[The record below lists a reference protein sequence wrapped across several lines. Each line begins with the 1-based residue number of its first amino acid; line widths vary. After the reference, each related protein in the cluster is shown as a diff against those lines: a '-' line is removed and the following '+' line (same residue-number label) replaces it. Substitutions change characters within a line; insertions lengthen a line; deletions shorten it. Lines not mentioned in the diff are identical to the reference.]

1 MIPMAAVPVP
11 VTEREI
17 DDRRRLGIDKHD
29 ECWAGEWHL
38 VNPPKLWHDDL
49 NVDLFLALVPRA
61 QALGLRPH
69 NGPVGLFAADNDW
82 RVPDQIYFRPEDA
95 REEGVVSAE
104 LVVEIR
110 SPGDDSYKKMSFYAS
125 RGVSELMIIH
135 QDRRFELY
143 WQNGQG
149 HLVPVW
155 PDDDGVVRSGVLG
168 VAFTTVEGP
177 KLRVEWDGGAAE
189 V

>member
-1 MIPMAAVPVP
+1 
-11 VTEREI
+11 
-17 DDRRRLGIDKHD
+17 
-29 ECWAGEWHL
+29 

-168 VAFTTVEGP
+168 VAFTAVEGP

>member
-1 MIPMAAVPVP
+1 MAAVPVP

-17 DDRRRLGIDKHD
+17 DDRRRLGIDKRD

-38 VNPPKLWHDDL
+38 VNPPKMWHENL
-49 NVDLFLALVPRA
+49 NMPLLAALYPRA
-61 QALGLRPH
+61 LALGLSPH
-69 NGPVGLFAADNDW
+69 AGAGLFGADNDW

-104 LVVEIR
+104 FVIEVR

-125 RGVSELMIIH
+125 RGVAEFMIIH
-135 QDRRFELY
+135 ESRRFELY
-143 WQNGQG
+143 RLNQDSQF
-149 HLVPVW
+149 VPAK
-155 PDDDGVVRSGVLG
+155 PGDDGVVRSQVLDVG
-168 VAFTTVEGP
+168 FATVVGP
-177 KLRVEWDGGAAE
+177 RLRVTWDGGSAE

>member
-1 MIPMAAVPVP
+1 MAAVPVP

-17 DDRRRLGIDKHD
+17 DDRRRLGIDKLD
-29 ECWAGEWHL
+29 ELWAGEWHL
-38 VNPPKLWHDDL
+38 VNPPKMWHATL
-49 NVDLFLALVPRA
+49 NVELFLALAPRA

-69 NGPVGLFAADNDW
+69 PEPVGLFAADNDW

-110 SPGDDSYKKMSFYAS
+110 SPGDDSYKKLPFFAS
-125 RGVSELMIIH
+125 RGVAEVMVIH

-143 WQNGQG
+143 RLNRDRYP
-149 HLVPVW
+149 VPAK
-155 PDDDGVVRSGVLG
+155 PEDDGSVRSDVLD
-168 VAFTTVEGP
+168 VAFTTVDGP
-177 KLRVEWDGGAAE
+177 RLLVSWDGGSAE
-189 V
+189 I

>member
-1 MIPMAAVPVP
+1 MAAVPVP

-38 VNPPKLWHDDL
+38 VNPPRMWHENL
-49 NVDLFLALVPRA
+49 NTPLLVVLHPIA
-61 QALGLRPH
+61 VSLGLEAH
-69 NGPVGLFAADNDW
+69 AGSVGLFAAHNDW
-82 RVPDQIYFRPEDA
+82 RVPDQIYFWPEDA

-104 LVVEIR
+104 FLVEIR
-110 SPGDDSYKKMSFYAS
+110 SPGDDSYKKLPFYAS
-125 RGVSELMIIH
+125 RGVTEVMIIH

-143 WQNGQG
+143 RQNGEG
-149 HLVPVW
+149 CLVPAK
-155 PDDDGVVRSGVLG
+155 PNDDGVVWSQALDVR
-168 VAFTTVEGP
+168 FTTVDGP
-177 KLRVEWDGGAAE
+177 KLRVDWDGGAAE

>member
-1 MIPMAAVPVP
+1 MAAVPVP

-38 VNPPKLWHDDL
+38 VNPPKMWHDDV

-110 SPGDDSYKKMSFYAS
+110 SPGDDSYKKMQFYAS
-125 RGVSELMIIH
+125 RGVSEFLIIH

-143 WQNGQG
+143 RQNGQG
-149 HLVPVW
+149 YLVPVK
-155 PDDDGVVRSGVLG
+155 PDDDGVVRSCVLDVG
-168 VAFTTVEGP
+168 FTAVAGP
-177 KLRVEWDGGAAE
+177 RLRVEWDGGASE